1 MILDLG
7 GGLSGTSE
15 NVSPILST
23 TRQVFLDHLGVTGLR
38 ACFEFWRDCRQGD
51 CAPLKA
57 RIDPVAMPRHILPNL
72 FIYELVGCR
81 FRCRLAGTEF
91 VAGFDYD
98 PTGRYLDDMASAVAI
113 DGCTRLFT
121 SVIERVVPVVYG
133 GQLAR
138 ADRSALS
145 FKRLLLPVSTNGAR
159 IDIVF
164 GMVIFPRPELRTA
177 RRWRE
182 DLPHAFE
189 AWATPNEL

>member
-91 VAGFDYD
+91 VAGSTTTLPGDIWTAWH
-98 PTGRYLDDMASAVAI
+98 PPWQSTAARGSSPASSSAWSRSSMAASSLGPIEARFPSSGSCYRFRLTAPESTSCSA
-113 DGCTRLFT
+113 
-121 SVIERVVPVVYG
+121 
-133 GQLAR
+133 
-138 ADRSALS
+138 
-145 FKRLLLPVSTNGAR
+145 
-159 IDIVF
+159 
-164 GMVIFPRPELRTA
+164 
-177 RRWRE
+177 W
-182 DLPHAFE
+182 
-189 AWATPNEL
+189 